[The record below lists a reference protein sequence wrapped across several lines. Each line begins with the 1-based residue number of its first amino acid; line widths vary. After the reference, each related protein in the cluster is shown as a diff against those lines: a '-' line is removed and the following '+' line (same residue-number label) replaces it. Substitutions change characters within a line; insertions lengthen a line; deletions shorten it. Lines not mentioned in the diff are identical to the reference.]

1 MNNQQGTSAH
11 SRCTDLSRRSFFKAA
26 GITALGAAAAGTLS
40 GCGNGYVNNEE
51 IKDERTQRPGTPDWL
66 GEPPEIAESAITE
79 TIDTEVVVVGCRT
92 GGLPAIISAAEN
104 GAEVLGIEQ
113 MSAIAAPREDL
124 GAIDSKLQKESFV
137 EYPQFEIDKM
147 EAMEDIVRYA
157 NGFVNYDLVKLWADE
172 SGPMID
178 WMTDIIARRGEY
190 TMRFEGSIGTPGQ
203 HARDHVWPTGHSP
216 QKLVDDKSVTF
227 GTTLRDYAEEKG
239 ATFRYDTMLVKCEQD
254 TSGRVTGVI
263 CQDGNDKHYLR
274 VNASK
279 GVILA
284 TGGYAAN
291 TEMVEARQAW
301 NNRLKINIPVGGS
314 CTGDGIKAALWCGAT
329 IDPIGAA
336 VTFNRAC
343 CKPDEVAGSDLVGK
357 WFWFGEQPFLKINLN
372 GKRFCN
378 ESGPYDYMLHSAFVQ
393 PYHTYVDIWDSDYV
407 EQVRQI
413 NEVGCCRL
421 YPYDNGAPSNM
432 PIAKM
437 AGDFE
442 SLMEA
447 GYIQQA
453 DTVEELAEKLN
464 LPVETTVETWERYN
478 RFADE
483 GKDEDYNK
491 EPYRLTKLDHPPYY
505 GVRTGAWFL
514 ATIDGCPVNTDM
526 HPVNEAGE
534 QVDGL
539 YVVGNDSGGFFCV
552 SYPNL
557 FTGLAAGRT
566 MTFGRRAGML
576 AATGQA

>member
-1 MNNQQGTSAH
+1 MS
-11 SRCTDLSRRSFFKAA
+11 SKLSRRSFLKGA
-26 GITALGAAAAGTLS
+26 GITALGAAAAGALS
-40 GCGNGYVNNEE
+40 GCGNGYVNAAEL
-51 IKDERTQRPGTPDWL
+51 KDETTQKPGTPSWL
-66 GEPPEIAESAITE
+66 GEAPAIDEASITE
-79 TIDTEVVVVGCRT
+79 TIDVDVVVVGCRT
-92 GGLPAIISAAEN
+92 GGLPAVISAAEN
-104 GAEVLGIEQ
+104 GAKVLGVEQ
-113 MSAIAAPREDL
+113 MSAIATPREDL
-124 GAIDSKLQKESFV
+124 GAIDSKLQQESF
-137 EYPQFEIDKM
+137 EEFPQFKIDKM

-172 SGPMID
+172 SGAMID
-178 WMTDIIARRGEY
+178 WLSEIIERDGAF
-190 TMRFEGSIGTPGQ
+190 TMRFEGSVGTEGQ
-203 HARDHVWPTGHSP
+203 GARDKAWATGHSP
-216 QKLVDDKSVTF
+216 EKLTDDKDVTF
-227 GTTLRDYAEEKG
+227 GTTLRDYAEELG
-239 ATFRYDTMLVKCEQD
+239 AEFRYDTMLVKCEQNAD
-254 TSGRVTGVI
+254 GRVTGVI
-263 CQDGNDKHYLR
+263 CRDGNDRHYLR

-284 TGGYAAN
+284 TGGYVAN

-301 NNRLKINIPVGGS
+301 NNRLKINVPVGGS
-314 CTGDGIKAALWCGAT
+314 CTGDGIRAALWCGAT

-357 WFWFGEQPFLKINLN
+357 WFWFGEQPFLKVNLN

-378 ESGPYDYMLHSAFVQ
+378 ESGPYDYMLHSAFMQ

-421 YPYDNGAPSNM
+421 YPFDNGAPSNM
-432 PIAKM
+432 PISKM

-442 SLMEA
+442 ALIEA

-453 DTVEELAEKLN
+453 DTMEELAQKLN
-464 LPVETTVETWERYN
+464 LPVDATVETWERYN
-478 RFADE
+478 RFADA

-491 EPYRLTKLDHPPYY
+491 EPYRLLKLDHPPYY
-505 GVRTGAWFL
+505 GVRTGSWFL

-534 QVDGL
+534 QIDGL
-539 YVVGNDSGGFFCV
+539 YMVGNDSGGFFSV

>member
-1 MNNQQGTSAH
+1 MS
-11 SRCTDLSRRSFFKAA
+11 SKLSRRSFLKGA
-26 GITALGAAAAGTLS
+26 GITALGAAAAGALS
-40 GCGNGYVNNEE
+40 GCGNGYVNAAEL
-51 IKDERTQRPGTPDWL
+51 KDETTQKPGTPSWL
-66 GEPPEIAESAITE
+66 GEAPAIDEASITE
-79 TIDTEVVVVGCRT
+79 TIDVDVVVVGCRT
-92 GGLPAIISAAEN
+92 GGLPAVISAAEN
-104 GAEVLGIEQ
+104 GAKVLGIEQ
-113 MSAIAAPREDL
+113 MSAIATPREDL
-124 GAIDSKLQKESFV
+124 GAIDSKLQQESF
-137 EYPQFEIDKM
+137 EEFPQFKIDKM

-157 NGFVNYDLVKLWADE
+157 NGFVNYDLIKLWADE
-172 SGPMID
+172 SGAMID
-178 WMTDIIARRGEY
+178 WLSEIIERDGAF
-190 TMRFEGSIGTPGQ
+190 TMRFEGSVGTEGQ
-203 HARDHVWPTGHSP
+203 GARDKAWATGHSP
-216 QKLVDDKSVTF
+216 EKLTDDKDVTF
-227 GTTLRDYAEEKG
+227 GTTLRDYAEELG
-239 ATFRYDTMLVKCEQD
+239 AEFRYDTMLVKCEQNAD
-254 TSGRVTGVI
+254 GRVTGVI
-263 CQDGNDKHYLR
+263 CRDGNDRHYLR

-284 TGGYAAN
+284 TGGYVAN

-301 NNRLKINIPVGGS
+301 NNRLKINVPVGGS
-314 CTGDGIKAALWCGAT
+314 CTGDGIRAALWCGAT

-357 WFWFGEQPFLKINLN
+357 WFWFGEQPFLKVNLN

-378 ESGPYDYMLHSAFVQ
+378 ESGPYDNMLHSAFMQ

-421 YPYDNGAPSNM
+421 YPFDNGAPSNM
-432 PIAKM
+432 PISKM

-442 SLMEA
+442 ALIEA

-453 DTVEELAEKLN
+453 DTMEELAQKLN
-464 LPVETTVETWERYN
+464 LPVDATVETWERYN
-478 RFADE
+478 QLADA

-491 EPYRLTKLDHPPYY
+491 EPYRLLKLDHPPYY
-505 GVRTGAWFL
+505 GVRTGSWFL

-534 QVDGL
+534 QIDGL
-539 YVVGNDSGGFFCV
+539 YMVGNDSGGFFSV

>member
-1 MNNQQGTSAH
+1 MS
-11 SRCTDLSRRSFFKAA
+11 SKLSRRSFLKGA
-26 GITALGAAAAGTLS
+26 GITALGAAAAGALS
-40 GCGNGYVNNEE
+40 GCGNGYVNAAEL
-51 IKDERTQRPGTPDWL
+51 KDETTQKPGTPSWL
-66 GEPPEIAESAITE
+66 GEAPAIDEASITE
-79 TIDTEVVVVGCRT
+79 TIDVDVVVVGCRT
-92 GGLPAIISAAEN
+92 GGLPAVISAAEN
-104 GAEVLGIEQ
+104 GAKVLGIEQ
-113 MSAIAAPREDL
+113 MSAIATPREDL
-124 GAIDSKLQKESFV
+124 GAIDSKLQQESF
-137 EYPQFEIDKM
+137 EEFPQFQIDKM

-157 NGFVNYDLVKLWADE
+157 NGFVNYDLIKLWADE
-172 SGPMID
+172 SGAMID
-178 WMTDIIARRGEY
+178 WLSEIIERDGAF
-190 TMRFEGSIGTPGQ
+190 TMRFEGSVGTEGQ
-203 HARDHVWPTGHSP
+203 GARDKAWATGHSP
-216 QKLVDDKSVTF
+216 EKLTDDKDVTF
-227 GTTLRDYAEEKG
+227 GTTLRDYAEELG
-239 ATFRYDTMLVKCEQD
+239 AEFRYDTMLVKCEQNAD
-254 TSGRVTGVI
+254 GRVTGVI
-263 CQDGNDKHYLR
+263 CRDGNDRHYLR

-284 TGGYAAN
+284 TGGYVAN

-301 NNRLKINIPVGGS
+301 NNRLKINVPVGGS
-314 CTGDGIKAALWCGAT
+314 CTGDGIRAALWCGAT

-357 WFWFGEQPFLKINLN
+357 WFWFGEQPFLKVNLN

-378 ESGPYDYMLHSAFVQ
+378 ESGPYDYMLHSAFMQ

-421 YPYDNGAPSNM
+421 YPFDNGAPSNM
-432 PIAKM
+432 PISKM

-442 SLMEA
+442 ALIEA

-453 DTVEELAEKLN
+453 DTMEELAQKLN
-464 LPVETTVETWERYN
+464 LPVDATVETWERYN
-478 RFADE
+478 QFADA

-491 EPYRLTKLDHPPYY
+491 EPYRLLKLDHPPYY
-505 GVRTGAWFL
+505 GVRTGSWFL

-534 QVDGL
+534 QIDGL
-539 YVVGNDSGGFFCV
+539 YMVGNDSGGFFSV

>member
-1 MNNQQGTSAH
+1 MS
-11 SRCTDLSRRSFFKAA
+11 SKLSRRSFLKGA
-26 GITALGAAAAGTLS
+26 GITALGAAAAGALS
-40 GCGNGYVNNEE
+40 GCGNGYVNAAEL
-51 IKDERTQRPGTPDWL
+51 KDETTQKPGTPSWL
-66 GEPPEIAESAITE
+66 GEAPAIDEASITE
-79 TIDTEVVVVGCRT
+79 TIDVDVVVVGCRT
-92 GGLPAIISAAEN
+92 GGLPAVISAAEN
-104 GAEVLGIEQ
+104 GAKVLGIEQ
-113 MSAIAAPREDL
+113 MSAIATPREDL
-124 GAIDSKLQKESFV
+124 GAIDSKLQQESF
-137 EYPQFEIDKM
+137 EEFPQFQIDKM

-172 SGPMID
+172 SGAMID
-178 WMTDIIARRGEY
+178 WLSEIIERDGAF
-190 TMRFEGSIGTPGQ
+190 TMRFEGSVGTEGQ
-203 HARDHVWPTGHSP
+203 GARDKAWATGHSP
-216 QKLVDDKSVTF
+216 EKLTDDKDVTF
-227 GTTLRDYAEEKG
+227 GTTLRDYAEELG
-239 ATFRYDTMLVKCEQD
+239 AEFRYDTMLVKCEQNAD
-254 TSGRVTGVI
+254 GRVTGVI
-263 CQDGNDKHYLR
+263 CRDGNDRHYLR

-284 TGGYAAN
+284 TGGYVAN

-301 NNRLKINIPVGGS
+301 NNRLKINVPVGGS

-357 WFWFGEQPFLKINLN
+357 WFWFGEQPFLKVNLN

-378 ESGPYDYMLHSAFVQ
+378 ESGPYDYMLHSAFMQ

-421 YPYDNGAPSNM
+421 YPFDNGAPSNM
-432 PIAKM
+432 PISKM

-442 SLMEA
+442 ALIEA

-453 DTVEELAEKLN
+453 DTMEELAQKLN
-464 LPVETTVETWERYN
+464 LPVDATVETWERYN
-478 RFADE
+478 QFADA

-491 EPYRLTKLDHPPYY
+491 EPYRLLKLDHPPYY
-505 GVRTGAWFL
+505 GVRTGSWFL

-534 QVDGL
+534 QIDGL
-539 YVVGNDSGGFFCV
+539 YMVGNDSGGFFSV

>member
-1 MNNQQGTSAH
+1 MPGTPSW
-11 SRCTDLSRRSFFKAA
+11 
-26 GITALGAAAAGTLS
+26 LGAA
-40 GCGNGYVNNEE
+40 
-51 IKDERTQRPGTPDWL
+51 PDV
-66 GEPPEIAESAITE
+66 AETDITE
-79 TIDTEVVVVGCRT
+79 TVDVDVVVVGCRT
-92 GGLPAIISAAEN
+92 GGLPAVISAAEH
-104 GAEVLGIEQ
+104 GAKVLGIEQ
-113 MSAIAAPREDL
+113 MSAIATPREDL
-124 GAIDSKLQKESFV
+124 GAIDSTLQRESF
-137 EYPQFEIDKM
+137 EEFPQFEIDKM

-172 SGPMID
+172 SGDMID
-178 WMTDIIARRGEY
+178 WLSEIIARNGEF
-190 TMRFEGSIGTPGQ
+190 TMRFEGSVGTEGQ
-203 HARDHVWPTGHSP
+203 GARDKAWATGHSP
-216 QKLVDDKSVTF
+216 EKLTDNKDVTF
-227 GTTLRDYAEEKG
+227 GTTLRDYAEELG
-239 ATFRYDTMLVKCEQD
+239 AEFRYDTMLVKCEQD
-254 TSGRVTGVI
+254 ASGRVTGVI
-263 CQDGNDKHYLR
+263 CRDGNDRHYLR

-301 NNRLKINIPVGGS
+301 NNRLKINVPVGGS
-314 CTGDGIKAALWCGAT
+314 CTGDGIKAALWCGAA

-357 WFWFGEQPFLKINLN
+357 WFWFGEQPFLKVNLN

-378 ESGPYDYMLHSAFVQ
+378 ESGPYDYMLHSAFMQ

-421 YPYDNGAPSNM
+421 YPFDNGAPSNM
-432 PIAKM
+432 PITKM
-437 AGDFE
+437 ASDFE
-442 SLMEA
+442 ALIEA

-453 DTVEELAEKLN
+453 DTMEELAEKLN
-464 LPVETTVETWERYN
+464 LPVDATVETWERYN
-478 RFADE
+478 GFAE
-483 GKDEDYNK
+483 AGKDDDYNK
-491 EPYRLTKLDHPPYY
+491 EPYRLTQLTHPPYY

-514 ATIDGCPVNTDM
+514 ATIDGVLIDTDM
-526 HPVNEAGE
+526 HAVDEAGKAI
-534 QVDGL
+534 DGL
-539 YVVGNDSGGFFCV
+539 YMVGNDSGGFFSV